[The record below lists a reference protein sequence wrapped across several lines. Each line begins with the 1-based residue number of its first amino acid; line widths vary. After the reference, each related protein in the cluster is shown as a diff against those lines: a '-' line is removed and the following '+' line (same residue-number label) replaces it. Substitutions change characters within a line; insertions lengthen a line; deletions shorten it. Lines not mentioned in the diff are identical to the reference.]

1 MSINENIRKLASVNS
16 ATCNLFLKK
25 KDNPEGIIQLQII
38 HYLKIKG
45 FACGKIK
52 TKGSFTKHGKF
63 IKDLYQWTGLP
74 DLLAFIP
81 EMIFL
86 EIKAGKNKQTSN
98 QKDFQEL
105 CKKAGQPYYVIHS
118 IEEVQEIVG

>member
-1 MSINENIRKLASVNS
+1 MHRPRK
-16 ATCNLFLKK
+16 NL
-25 KDNPEGIIQLQII
+25 EGIIQLQII
-38 HYLKIKG
+38 HYLKAKG

-52 TKGSFTKHGKF
+52 TKGSFTKGSF
-63 IKDLYQWTGLP
+63 LKDPTQWTGLP

-86 EIKAGKNKQTSN
+86 EVKTPKGKQTPN

-105 CKKAGQPYYVIHS
+105 CKNAGQPYYVVHS
-118 IEEVQEIVG
+118 IEEVQILIS